1 MVPFLLCIK
10 REKITPLYGKEVIVM
25 PRGYPIG
32 YSYVGFMPDGTKRYF
47 ATHEEYLEAWFDA
60 LGESE

>member
-1 MVPFLLCIK
+1 
-10 REKITPLYGKEVIVM
+10 M
-25 PRGYPIG
+25 PRGYPVG